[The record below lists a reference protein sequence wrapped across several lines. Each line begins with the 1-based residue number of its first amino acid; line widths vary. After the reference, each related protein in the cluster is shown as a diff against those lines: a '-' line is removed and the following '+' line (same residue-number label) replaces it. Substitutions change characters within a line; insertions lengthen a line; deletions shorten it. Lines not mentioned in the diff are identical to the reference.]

1 MPEGYTHVRTARRAA
16 VLLNCP
22 IRCPEAFAAG
32 ANGPDVFFPFEVWK
46 PRALRR
52 FDLAALGS
60 RMHREATGAFLHSL
74 LRHARTRAQAEYTLG
89 FLSHYAADTTLHPY
103 VAALC
108 QDGMPYAMAGGHG
121 YFEIALD
128 SALHAADTGR
138 PWVPAEDSSP
148 VPSPGERTEL
158 AVLLRAAIREV
169 YDLDVSITCLEDS
182 FLFLHRVRR
191 LFPSRHGGRRAL
203 FYAVE
208 TLFGGRGFLTGHV
221 SPRDLAPDLPEEW
234 VDPAT
239 GRRRRGGAKALK
251 HDADQRTAVYLSSA
265 LRYWAGVLPGQD
277 MVSLLGSLDYD
288 TGTETERSAAP
299 AAHG

>member
-1 MPEGYTHVRTARRAA
+1 
-16 VLLNCP
+16 
-22 IRCPEAFAAG
+22 
-32 ANGPDVFFPFEVWK
+32 
-46 PRALRR
+46 
-52 FDLAALGS
+52 
-60 RMHREATGAFLHSL
+60 
-74 LRHARTRAQAEYTLG
+74 
-89 FLSHYAADTTLHPY
+89 
-103 VAALC
+103 
-108 QDGMPYAMAGGHG
+108 MPYAMAGGHG

-239 GRRRRGGAKALK
+239 GRRRRGGVKALL
-251 HDADQRTAVYLSSA
+251 HEAEQRTAGGGLPLLRPALLGGCPARAGYGQPA
-265 LRYWAGVLPGQD
+265 RQPGLRYRHRDRAQRRSGSARLSHGQTGKSGHADRPG
-277 MVSLLGSLDYD
+277 
-288 TGTETERSAAP
+288 RA
-299 AAHG
+299 